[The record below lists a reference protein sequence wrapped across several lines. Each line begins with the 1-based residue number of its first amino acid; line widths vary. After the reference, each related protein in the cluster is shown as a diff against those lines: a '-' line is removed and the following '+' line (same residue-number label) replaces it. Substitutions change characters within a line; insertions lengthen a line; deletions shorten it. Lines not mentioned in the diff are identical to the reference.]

1 MFEGLEKEHIEG
13 AIEAMLFV
21 TDEPTSP
28 LDLAKMLECEVSEV
42 TSALA
47 SLQARLE
54 ERDAGIQLRE
64 VAGGWRLYTHPRFH
78 ELIEEYVL
86 SWDTRKL
93 SQAAMETLAVIAY
106 TQPVTRAGVSSVR
119 GVSSDSSINSLVEKG
134 LVREVGV
141 SEAQGNPV
149 LYGTTRAF
157 LEKFGLRNTGDL
169 PDIAEFAPDEEMR
182 TLIMQRLG
190 ATQEEIEAT
199 VADALASSIG
209 VVEKIDFDALEFDFD
224 DE

>member
-64 VAGGWRLYTHPRFH
+64 VAGGWRLYTHPRYH

-209 VVEKIDFDALEFDFD
+209 VVEKIDFDALEFDL
-224 DE
+224 DEE

>member
-64 VAGGWRLYTHPRFH
+64 VAGGWRLYTHPRYH

-224 DE
+224 NE